1 MENGSNSEAKELQ
14 RQVDDL
20 RKKLSDAQG
29 GKPKKSLRF
38 AEEPEVLNDPTKPT
52 NLKEMEEALQAAYSE
67 RNEIIETCRKEVE
80 FHRTIASELEQSI
93 MEDFEWK
100 LHEMEKDYNAKLKY
114 SKEKIDEQIKEACR
128 GILREKDD
136 EINKL
141 QIKLR
146 KDMDEKLKKERDE
159 LQNALQSV
167 KVGNSEAAL
176 SVLKNQKDA
185 DQLKKEK
192 KWEEKRKKYH
202 RDIDDLKKKLTEKED
217 QLKRSMDNTKKDSE
231 SSLVEERKKLEKM
244 TAKFQ
249 EDHNKLKE
257 DLNGQL
263 TTVKADYDVKIAD
276 YEKRLEKALAD
287 KVEKMLVLRE
297 EVELEYAERMDELR
311 NMYKDEMNNQVE
323 LAEREKERMQGLES
337 SLQDSLKMK
346 RQEFDELKTKYDEAA
361 FKVTDLERRLNN
373 QTEEV
378 LRLTAELESYEYE

>member
-1 MENGSNSEAKELQ
+1 
-14 RQVDDL
+14 
-20 RKKLSDAQG
+20 
-29 GKPKKSLRF
+29 
-38 AEEPEVLNDPTKPT
+38 
-52 NLKEMEEALQAAYSE
+52 
-67 RNEIIETCRKEVE
+67 
-80 FHRTIASELEQSI
+80 
-93 MEDFEWK
+93 
-100 LHEMEKDYNAKLKY
+100 
-114 SKEKIDEQIKEACR
+114 
-128 GILREKDD
+128 
-136 EINKL
+136 
-141 QIKLR
+141 
-146 KDMDEKLKKERDE
+146 MDEKLKKERDE

-185 DQLKKEK
+185 NQLKKEK

-263 TTVKADYDVKIAD
+263 TTVKANYDVKIAD

-297 EVELEYAERMDELR
+297 EVELEYAERI
-311 NMYKDEMNNQVE
+311 DEMNNQVE

-378 LRLTAELESYEYE
+378 LRLTAE